1 MNVMKTD
8 FLRGLAIGLAIVAF
22 LAGVAAFIIAYV
34 NKGELNFLPVGIGGV
49 ILASIMLATRTK
61 KSMDE

>member
-1 MNVMKTD
+1 MKTE

-22 LAGVAAFIIAYV
+22 LAGIAAFVIVYIK
-34 NKGELNFLPVGIGGV
+34 KGEISFLPIGISAV

>member
-1 MNVMKTD
+1 MNVMKTE

-22 LAGVAAFIIAYV
+22 LAGIAAFVIVYIK
-34 NKGELNFLPVGIGGV
+34 KGEISFLPIGISAV

>member
-1 MNVMKTD
+1 MNVMKGE

-22 LAGVAAFIIAYV
+22 LAGITAFIIAYV
-34 NKGELNFLPVGIGGV
+34 RKGEINFFPIGMSVV
-49 ILASIMLATRTK
+49 ILAAIMLATRNK

>member
-1 MNVMKTD
+1 MKTD

-22 LAGVAAFIIAYV
+22 LAGLAAIIISYV
-34 NKGELNFLPVGIGGV
+34 KNGEFNFYPVGIMAV
-49 ILASIMLATRTK
+49 MAAAIMLATRTK

>member
-1 MNVMKTD
+1 MKTD

-22 LAGVAAFIIAYV
+22 FAGITAFLIGYFK
-34 NKGELNFLPVGIGGV
+34 NGEINFLPIGITAV

-61 KSMDE
+61 KSIDE

>member
-1 MNVMKTD
+1 MNIMKTD

-22 LAGVAAFIIAYV
+22 LAGLAALIISYLK
-34 NKGELNFLPVGIGGV
+34 KGEFSFFPVGIMAV
-49 ILASIMLATRTK
+49 MTAAIILATRTK

>member
-8 FLRGLAIGLAIVAF
+8 FLRRLAIGLAIVAF
-22 LAGVAAFIIAYV
+22 LAGVAAFVIAYIK
-34 NKGELNFLPVGIGGV
+34 KGEISFLPIGISAV